1 MANEKMICPIC
12 GKAELTPNEHNS
24 NLCYWNTDEED
35 VWLGC
40 DNCGHSF
47 KIKKEGKNYVH

>member
-12 GKAELTPNEHNS
+12 GKTELTPNEHNS
-24 NLCYWNTDEED
+24 DLCYWNTDEED

-47 KIKKEGKNYVH
+47 KIKKEGKQNG